1 MAVVGVNLWK
11 KVNVFLYMY
20 HGELKDGRWLGEGGW
35 WGGSSM
41 DLISDRNPATFHP
54 VTVGETFFLGEPCLL
69 IYN

>member
-1 MAVVGVNLWK
+1 MVNSKMAG
-11 KVNVFLYMY
+11 
-20 HGELKDGRWLGEGGW
+20 GRGRGW

-54 VTVGETFFLGEPCLL
+54 VTMGEMFFLGESCLL